1 MMVNSALKSSKFC
14 LTMPRSGEN
23 FHHQIQVIVCKLLTI
38 LYKEYLKDHDTAACS
53 IKLEAQGVLV
63 QAAVVVTLLEGQART
78 SGLTL
83 LQQRAFRSLS
93 RG

>member
-53 IKLEAQGVLV
+53 IKLGAQEVLV
-63 QAAVVVTLLEGQART
+63 QAAVITLLEGQART
-78 SGLTL
+78 SDLTL
-83 LQQRAFRSLS
+83 LQPRAFRSLS